1 MNKRFFELAE
11 KISKKSVY
19 KHRIGSVITFKD
31 KKILGLGFNAVKTHP
46 RSPQPHY
53 RTIHSE
59 LSAILNS
66 GLEDFTNCS
75 IYNFRKT
82 PGGKIALSFPCK
94 YCMQLLINLNFKE
107 INYSSNN
114 GYENKRLY

>member
-11 KISKKSVY
+11 KISQKSTY
-19 KHRIGSVITFKD
+19 KHRIGSIITFKD
-31 KKILGLGFNAVKTHP
+31 KILGFGFNQLKTHP
-46 RSPQPHY
+46 KSPQPY
-53 RTIHSE
+53 FKTIHSE

-82 PGGKIALSFPCK
+82 PGGKIANSKPCFH
-94 YCMQLLINLNFKE
+94 CENLLRSLNFKNIYFTDE
-107 INYSSNN
+107 N
-114 GYENKRLY
+114 GFKRL